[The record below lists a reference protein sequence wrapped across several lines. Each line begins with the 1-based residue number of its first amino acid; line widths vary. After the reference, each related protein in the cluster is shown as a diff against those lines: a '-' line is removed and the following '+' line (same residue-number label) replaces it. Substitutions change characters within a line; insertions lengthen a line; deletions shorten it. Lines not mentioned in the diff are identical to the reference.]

1 MARGDN
7 EATVELPPVKGWES
21 MGARDAMHALRD
33 LPLQT
38 LERLHT
44 WEDLHRRRSS
54 VLRAIKRAIDRK
66 RQNVGT

>member
-1 MARGDN
+1 MVRVDDDPAPLDGYER
-7 EATVELPPVKGWES
+7 

-33 LPLQT
+33 LPLPT

-54 VLRAIKRAIDRK
+54 VLRAIRRAIARA
-66 RQNVGT
+66 RQSFGE